1 MGMKGGLVGIA
12 VLSVGVE
19 TDDVVTSVELGVT
32 MTDEGVKLAV
42 SVFEVISDK
51 VLE

>member
-12 VLSVGVE
+12 VLSAGVE
-19 TDDVVTSVELGVT
+19 IDDVVTSVELEVIVA
-32 MTDEGVKLAV
+32 DEGVKLAV
-42 SVFEVISDK
+42 FIFEVISGK